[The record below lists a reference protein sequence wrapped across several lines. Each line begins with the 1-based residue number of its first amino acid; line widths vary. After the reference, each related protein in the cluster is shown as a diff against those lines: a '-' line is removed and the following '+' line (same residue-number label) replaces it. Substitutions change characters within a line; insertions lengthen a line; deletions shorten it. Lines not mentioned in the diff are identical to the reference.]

1 MSNLKYI
8 DEVGYNAKERYVFL
22 NSTQENTRLYLPERY
37 SEKDVQ
43 DVCESIKNSWYDY
56 RYWYMY
62 DICKIVKEAYI
73 VTEIKP
79 GQIFDTRGIEQG
91 RDRWEDKM
99 SWDEWVSDMQVAK
112 EFYSRNQKYK
122 EKKKT
127 IFEKD
132 D

>member
-1 MSNLKYI
+1 
-8 DEVGYNAKERYVFL
+8 
-22 NSTQENTRLYLPERY
+22 
-37 SEKDVQ
+37 
-43 DVCESIKNSWYDY
+43 
-56 RYWYMY
+56 
-62 DICKIVKEAYI
+62 
-73 VTEIKP
+73 
-79 GQIFDTRGIEQG
+79 
-91 RDRWEDKM
+91 M